1 MRATFPSGPKA
12 YARMIKLRN
21 AFGHQS
27 FLGQWSANYSFL
39 CLKRRSILY
48 AWAHL
53 IASKEKNE
61 PIDCQA
67 KERLTVVSTCLGAF
81 LRTSRCWRPNN
92 VPTVND
98 DRDSLSCHSSGHQDR
113 VLTCPKKRKRKEN
126 KSKNVRKSLITFH
139 FCFFFFFFLIL
150 WTWSS
155 ILLFSRKWTKLKEK

>member
-1 MRATFPSGPKA
+1 MPAWLSSETQPSIFPSRWDHKEKTSGSKMKRKKEKIIFDP
-12 YARMIKLRN
+12 
-21 AFGHQS
+21 S
-27 FLGQWSANYSFL
+27 FLVSDL
-39 CLKRRSILY
+39 TLV
-48 AWAHL
+48 
-53 IASKEKNE
+53 
-61 PIDCQA
+61 